1 MGWEEINL
9 AKYVAEIKRNM
20 EIEVSDE
27 IIKKDLL
34 LTLILAEFQ
43 KLKVGKELI
52 FKGGT
57 LLSRNYLKYHRF
69 SEDLDFV
76 YRSSETIRKLP
87 RSAMERKIKKFL
99 DYFVPELKKVADT
112 LGLDFDSM
120 RSNKRYCTI
129 MPGKTV
135 YIFRVYYSKEH
146 SIKIEINFLEKI
158 FDRPR
163 RVSVKAITDYFAS
176 RDLLKILGLEL
187 ENFSV
192 LSYTLNEITLEKYR
206 AVLTRKLL
214 MERDLFDLYLIPN
227 SLKVNTKKAVKKI
240 ENASMIKNELKT
252 HISEN
257 LRLLEEDKFFNS
269 EEKIEVLAIIKY
281 KPEDFRQ
288 FKEKIKPIIIEI
300 CRLFLKK

>member
-1 MGWEEINL
+1 
-9 AKYVAEIKRNM
+9 
-20 EIEVSDE
+20 
-27 IIKKDLL
+27 
-34 LTLILAEFQ
+34 
-43 KLKVGKELI
+43 
-52 FKGGT
+52 
-57 LLSRNYLKYHRF
+57 
-69 SEDLDFV
+69 
-76 YRSSETIRKLP
+76 
-87 RSAMERKIKKFL
+87 
-99 DYFVPELKKVADT
+99 
-112 LGLDFDSM
+112 
-120 RSNKRYCTI
+120 
-129 MPGKTV
+129 
-135 YIFRVYYSKEH
+135 
-146 SIKIEINFLEKI
+146 
-158 FDRPR
+158 
-163 RVSVKAITDYFAS
+163 
-176 RDLLKILGLEL
+176 
-187 ENFSV
+187 

-288 FKEKIKPIIIEI
+288 FKEKIKPILIEI